1 MTFADRL
8 YTLWF
13 TAQLS
18 WRDFLAHFPPKA
30 YLLSMIPRAVLQV
43 TFLGYLGY
51 YAAGDEGREFAFVGA
66 CTQIMVLETVVRGPD
81 VVVQERVLGTL
92 HRLRLGVYPLPAIMC
107 ARWWIYICAGVG
119 DAIVAIFL
127 AGLLVGELELAPEL
141 LAALPLFLL
150 VAITTSTIGLVVG
163 AVSLTQRVDTLL
175 ANGGAYALMVFGGVV
190 APISAFGETG
200 EVIARCLP
208 LTNGLLAIR
217 AAVAGE
223 SWLRDA
229 ALELGVGALWAVVA
243 VALIQIQAHRAR
255 ARGSD
260 ELL

>member
-18 WRDFLAHFPPKA
+18 WRDFIAHFPPKA
-30 YLLSMIPRAVLQV
+30 YLFSMVPRAVLQV

-66 CTQIMVLETVVRGPD
+66 CAQIMVLETIVRGPD
-81 VVVQERVLGTL
+81 VLVQERVLGTL
-92 HRLRLGVYPLPAIMC
+92 HRLRLGAFPLSAIVS
-107 ARWWIYICAGVG
+107 ARWWIYVCAGLG
-119 DAIVAIFL
+119 DAIIAIVL
-127 AGLLVGELELAPEL
+127 AGLLVGELDLAPEL
-141 LAALPLFLL
+141 MAALPLFLL

-163 AVSLTQRVDTLL
+163 AISLTQRVDTIT
-175 ANGGAYALMVFGGVV
+175 ANAGAYALMVFGGVV
-190 APISAFGETG
+190 APISAFGEIG
-200 EVIARCLP
+200 ELIARFLP

-217 AAVAGE
+217 ATLADE
-223 SWLRDA
+223 DWLGYA
-229 ALELGVGALWAVVA
+229 ALEVCVGAAWGLLAVL
-243 VALIQIQAHRAR
+243 LIQLQAHRAR
-255 ARGSD
+255 VRGSD